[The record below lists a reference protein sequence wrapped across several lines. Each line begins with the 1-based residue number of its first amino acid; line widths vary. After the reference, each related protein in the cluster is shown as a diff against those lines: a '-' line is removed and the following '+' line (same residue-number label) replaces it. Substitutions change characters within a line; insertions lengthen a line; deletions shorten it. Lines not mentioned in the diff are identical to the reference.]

1 MTTIPEKQLS
11 PELIDALED
20 LIKSENRPIK
30 LNSGG
35 QNFVLLKE
43 QDYRGWIETA
53 YLLSSKKNA
62 KILQDALDEPLDE
75 CKDLKAVLNDLDS

>member
-11 PELIDALED
+11 PELIDALKD

-35 QNFVLLKE
+35 QNFVLLKGA
-43 QDYRGWIETA
+43 R
-53 YLLSSKKNA
+53 LSR
-62 KILQDALDEPLDE
+62 LD
-75 CKDLKAVLNDLDS
+75 